1 MEQEGRK
8 ISDKSKI
15 RMLSQR
21 EKAERKQ
28 QVLTLYREGLPPK
41 AIAYKMGRSTSLIY
55 SIIAE
60 LKEEGKIVVNEKP
73 FENTE
78 VRDAVIMY
86 MVNRRYTDREIGR
99 LVDVSANTIQS
110 VKNRKG
116 TLTDEEIG
124 KIIEENANDIELA
137 NAMYIEKKV
146 NDNEKRLIELLQQN
160 ELSLNEI
167 AEQLQMSMN
176 GLRKVL
182 DHLVYQGRIDPQIC
196 TKAMMEYMD
205 DRKMRRTFDRKK
217 YHSERSAESSV
228 NKCRKDLQL
237 LIKRAK
243 SKEIS
248 EEEKSKYFE
257 LCKQIVKNGERLTL
271 EEIEALSD
279 SIAYG
284 EGKVNLEA
292 IKFITNEYAKAENLK
307 PALQLIN
314 TCIAGHGESRQ
325 LEEARNIVLGLYKKQ
340 VIRMCLKQGFTV
352 EETMARAGASENEVR
367 KINRQ
372 YIQGVEQSDKN
383 TTKKADVER

>member
-1 MEQEGRK
+1 MEQK
-8 ISDKSKI
+8 VNISGKKGVRTISGKE
-15 RMLSQR
+15 R
-21 EKAERKQ
+21 AERKQ
-28 QVLTLYREGLPPK
+28 QVLKLYKEGLPAK
-41 AIAYKMGRSTSLIY
+41 AIAYEMGRSTSLIY

-146 NDNEKRLIELLQQN
+146 NDNEKKLIELLQQN

-182 DHLVYQGRIDPQIC
+182 DHLVYQGRIDPEIC
-196 TKAMMEYMD
+196 TKAMQEYMND
-205 DRKMRRTFDRKK
+205 KKMKRTYERKK
-217 YHSERSAESSV
+217 YHSERFV
-228 NKCRKDLQL
+228 VGTVKKCRKDLQL

-284 EGKVNLEA
+284 EGEVDLEA
-292 IKFITNEYAKAENLK
+292 IKFIANEYAKAENLK

>member
-1 MEQEGRK
+1 MEQK
-8 ISDKSKI
+8 VNISGKKGVRTISGKE
-15 RMLSQR
+15 R
-21 EKAERKQ
+21 AERKQ
-28 QVLTLYREGLPPK
+28 QVLKLYKEGLPPK

-73 FENTE
+73 FENTK

-86 MVNRRYTDREIGR
+86 MLSRRYTDREIGKF
-99 LVDVSANTIQS
+99 LDVSFNTIQN
-110 VKNRKG
+110 VKNRKE
-116 TLTDEEIG
+116 TLTDEEIN

-137 NAMYIEKKV
+137 NARYIEKKV
-146 NDNEKRLIELLQQN
+146 YDNEKRL
-160 ELSLNEI
+160 
-167 AEQLQMSMN
+167 LQMSMN

-182 DHLVYQGRIDPQIC
+182 DHLVYQGKIDPEIC
-196 TKAMMEYMD
+196 TKAMQEYMND
-205 DRKMRRTFDRKK
+205 KKMKRTYERKK
-217 YHSERSAESSV
+217 YHSERFV
-228 NKCRKDLQL
+228 VGTVKKCRKDLQL

-248 EEEKSKYFE
+248 EDEKAKYYE
-257 LCKQIVKNGERLTL
+257 LCKQIVGNGEKLTL

-307 PALQLIN
+307 PALQLVN
-314 TCIAGHGESRQ
+314 TCIAVHGESEE
-325 LEEARNIVLGLYKKQ
+325 LEKARNIVLGLYKKQ
-340 VIRMCLKQGFTV
+340 AIRMCLKQGFTV

-367 KINRQ
+367 EINRQ
-372 YIQGVEQSDKN
+372 YTQGVEQSDKN

>member
-1 MEQEGRK
+1 MAQKMSVSNKRNVK
-8 ISDKSKI
+8 TLSKK
-15 RMLSQR
+15 
-21 EKAERKQ
+21 EKDERKQ
-28 QVLTLYREGLPPK
+28 QVLKLYQEGLPPK
-41 AIAYKMGRSTSLIY
+41 AIAREMGRSMSLIY
-55 SIIAE
+55 NIIAE
-60 LKEEGKIVVNEKP
+60 LKEEGKIVNEKP
-73 FENTE
+73 FENIE

-86 MVNRRYTDREIGR
+86 MINRKYTDREIGR

-146 NDNEKRLIELLQQN
+146 NDNEKKLIELLQQN

-182 DHLVYQGRIDPQIC
+182 DHLVYQGRIDPEIC
-196 TKAMMEYMD
+196 TKAMQEYMND
-205 DRKMRRTFDRKK
+205 KKMKRTYERKK
-217 YHSERSAESSV
+217 YHSERFV
-228 NKCRKDLQL
+228 VGTVKKCRKDLQL

-284 EGKVNLEA
+284 DGKVNLEA

>member
-1 MEQEGRK
+1 MEQENRK

-15 RMLSQR
+15 RMLSPK

-28 QVLTLYREGLPPK
+28 KVLTLYMEGLPPK

-116 TLTDEEIG
+116 TLTDEEIS

-146 NDNEKRLIELLQQN
+146 NDNEKKLIELLQQN

-167 AEQLQMSMN
+167 AKQLQMSMN

-182 DHLVYQGRIDPQIC
+182 DHLVYQGKIDPQIC
-196 TKAMMEYMD
+196 TKAMQEYMND
-205 DRKMRRTFDRKK
+205 KKMKRTFARKK
-217 YHSERSAESSV
+217 YSAEKTTMNAV
-228 NKCRKDLQL
+228 KRCRKDLQL

-271 EEIEALSD
+271 
-279 SIAYG
+279 
-284 EGKVNLEA
+284 
-292 IKFITNEYAKAENLK
+292 
-307 PALQLIN
+307 
-314 TCIAGHGESRQ
+314 
-325 LEEARNIVLGLYKKQ
+325 
-340 VIRMCLKQGFTV
+340 
-352 EETMARAGASENEVR
+352 
-367 KINRQ
+367 
-372 YIQGVEQSDKN
+372 
-383 TTKKADVER
+383 

>member
-1 MEQEGRK
+1 MEQK
-8 ISDKSKI
+8 VNISGKKGVRTISGKE
-15 RMLSQR
+15 R
-21 EKAERKQ
+21 AERKQ
-28 QVLTLYREGLPPK
+28 QVLKLYKEGLPAK
-41 AIAYKMGRSTSLIY
+41 AIAYEMERSTSLIY

-73 FENTE
+73 FENTK

-86 MVNRRYTDREIGR
+86 MLSRRYTDREIGKF
-99 LVDVSANTIQS
+99 LDVSFNTIQN
-110 VKNRKG
+110 VKNRKE
-116 TLTDEEIG
+116 TLTDEEIN

-137 NAMYIEKKV
+137 NARYIEKKV
-146 NDNEKRLIELLQQN
+146 YDNEKRLIELLQQN

-182 DHLVYQGRIDPQIC
+182 DHLVYQGKIDPEIC
-196 TKAMMEYMD
+196 TKAMQEYMND
-205 DRKMRRTFDRKK
+205 KKMKRTYERKK
-217 YHSERSAESSV
+217 YHSERFV
-228 NKCRKDLQL
+228 VGTVKKCRKDLQL

-248 EEEKSKYFE
+248 EDEKAKYYE
-257 LCKQIVKNGERLTL
+257 LCKQIVENGEKLTL

-307 PALQLIN
+307 PALQLVN
-314 TCIAGHGESRQ
+314 TCIAVHGESEE
-325 LEEARNIVLGLYKKQ
+325 LEKARNIVLGLYKKQ
-340 VIRMCLKQGFTV
+340 AIRMCLKQGFTV

-367 KINRQ
+367 EINRQ
-372 YIQGVEQSDKN
+372 YTQGVEQSDKN

>member
-1 MEQEGRK
+1 M
-8 ISDKSKI
+8 
-15 RMLSQR
+15 
-21 EKAERKQ
+21 
-28 QVLTLYREGLPPK
+28 
-41 AIAYKMGRSTSLIY
+41 
-55 SIIAE
+55 
-60 LKEEGKIVVNEKP
+60 KEEGKIVVNEKP
-73 FENTE
+73 FENTK

-86 MVNRRYTDREIGR
+86 MLSRRYTDREIGKF
-99 LVDVSANTIQS
+99 LDVSFNTIQN
-110 VKNRKG
+110 VKNRKE
-116 TLTDEEIG
+116 TLTDEEIN

-137 NAMYIEKKV
+137 NARYIEKKV
-146 NDNEKRLIELLQQN
+146 YDNEKRLIELLQQN

-182 DHLVYQGRIDPQIC
+182 DNLVYQGKIDPEIC
-196 TKAMMEYMD
+196 TKAMQEYMND
-205 DRKMRRTFDRKK
+205 KKMKRTYERKK
-217 YHSERSAESSV
+217 YHSERFV
-228 NKCRKDLQL
+228 VGTVKKCRKDLQL

-248 EEEKSKYFE
+248 EDEKAKYYE
-257 LCKQIVKNGERLTL
+257 LCKQIVGNGEKLTL

-307 PALQLIN
+307 PALQLVN
-314 TCIAGHGESRQ
+314 TCIAVHGESEE
-325 LEEARNIVLGLYKKQ
+325 LEKARNIVLGLYKKHA
-340 VIRMCLKQGFTV
+340 IHMCLKQGFTV

-367 KINRQ
+367 EINRQ
-372 YIQGVEQSDKN
+372 YTQGVEQSDKN

>member
-1 MEQEGRK
+1 MEQK
-8 ISDKSKI
+8 VNISGKKGVRTI
-15 RMLSQR
+15 FGKER
-21 EKAERKQ
+21 AERKQ
-28 QVLTLYREGLPPK
+28 QVLKLYKEGLPAK
-41 AIAYKMGRSTSLIY
+41 AIAYEMGRSTSLIY

-73 FENTE
+73 FENTK

-86 MVNRRYTDREIGR
+86 MLSRRYTDREIGKF
-99 LVDVSANTIQS
+99 LDVSFNTIQN
-110 VKNRKG
+110 VKNRKE
-116 TLTDEEIG
+116 TLTDEEIN

-137 NAMYIEKKV
+137 NARYIEKKV
-146 NDNEKRLIELLQQN
+146 YDNEKRLIELLQQN

-182 DHLVYQGRIDPQIC
+182 DNLVYQGKIDPEIC
-196 TKAMMEYMD
+196 TKAMQEYMND
-205 DRKMRRTFDRKK
+205 KKMKRTYERKK
-217 YHSERSAESSV
+217 YHSERFV
-228 NKCRKDLQL
+228 VGTVKKCRKDLQL

-248 EEEKSKYFE
+248 EDEKAKYYE
-257 LCKQIVKNGERLTL
+257 LCKQIVGNGEKLTL

-292 IKFITNEYAKAENLK
+292 IKFITNEYAKTENLK
-307 PALQLIN
+307 PALQLVN
-314 TCIAGHGESRQ
+314 TCIAVHGESEE
-325 LEEARNIVLGLYKKQ
+325 LEKARNIVLGLYKKQ
-340 VIRMCLKQGFTV
+340 AIHMCLKQGFTV

-367 KINRQ
+367 EINRQ
-372 YIQGVEQSDKN
+372 YTQGVEQSDKN

>member
-1 MEQEGRK
+1 MKQENRK

-15 RMLSQR
+15 RMLSPN

-28 QVLTLYREGLPPK
+28 QVLTLYMEGLPPK

-137 NAMYIEKKV
+137 NARYIEKKV
-146 NDNEKRLIELLQQN
+146 DDNEKRLIELLQQN

-182 DHLVYQGRIDPQIC
+182 DHLVYQGKIDPQIC
-196 TKAMMEYMD
+196 TKAMQEYMND
-205 DRKMRRTFDRKK
+205 KKMKRTFERKK
-217 YHSERSAESSV
+217 YSAEKTTMNAV
-228 NKCRKDLQL
+228 KRCRKDLQL

-284 EGKVNLEA
+284 EGEVDLEA
-292 IKFITNEYAKAENLK
+292 IKFIANEYAKAENLK

-314 TCIAGHGESRQ
+314 TCIAGHGESKK
-325 LEEARNIVLGLYKKQ
+325 LEKARNIVLGLYKKQ
-340 VIRMCLKQGFTV
+340 AIRMCLKQGFTV
-352 EETMARAGASENEVR
+352 EETMARAGASQNQVIEI
-367 KINRQ
+367 KRQ
-372 YIQGVEQSDKN
+372 YFENNKQKEAN
-383 TTKKADVER
+383 AAEKAEAGR

>member
-1 MEQEGRK
+1 MEQK
-8 ISDKSKI
+8 VNISGKKGVRTI
-15 RMLSQR
+15 FGKER
-21 EKAERKQ
+21 AERKQ
-28 QVLTLYREGLPPK
+28 QVLKLYKEGLPAK
-41 AIAYKMGRSTSLIY
+41 AIAYEMGRSTSLIY

-73 FENTE
+73 FENTK

-86 MVNRRYTDREIGR
+86 MLSRRYTDITK
-99 LVDVSANTIQS
+99 SI
-110 VKNRKG
+110 
-116 TLTDEEIG
+116 DEEIN

-137 NAMYIEKKV
+137 NARYIEKKV
-146 NDNEKRLIELLQQN
+146 YDNEKRLIELLQQN

-182 DHLVYQGRIDPQIC
+182 DNLVYQGKIDPEIC
-196 TKAMMEYMD
+196 TKAMQEYMND
-205 DRKMRRTFDRKK
+205 KKMKRTYERKK
-217 YHSERSAESSV
+217 YHSERFV
-228 NKCRKDLQL
+228 VGTVKKCRKDLQL

-248 EEEKSKYFE
+248 EDEKAKYYE
-257 LCKQIVKNGERLTL
+257 LCKQIVGNGEKLTL

-307 PALQLIN
+307 PALQLVN
-314 TCIAGHGESRQ
+314 TCIAVHGESEE
-325 LEEARNIVLGLYKKQ
+325 LEKARNIVLGLYKKQ
-340 VIRMCLKQGFTV
+340 AIHMCLKQGFTV

-367 KINRQ
+367 EINRQ
-372 YIQGVEQSDKN
+372 YTQGVEQSDKN

>member
-1 MEQEGRK
+1 MAQK
-8 ISDKSKI
+8 MSVSNKKNVKTLSKK
-15 RMLSQR
+15 
-21 EKAERKQ
+21 EKDERKQ
-28 QVLTLYREGLPPK
+28 QVLKLYQEGLPPK
-41 AIAYKMGRSTSLIY
+41 AIAREMGRSMSLIY
-55 SIIAE
+55 NIIAE
-60 LKEEGKIVVNEKP
+60 LKEEGKIVNEKP
-73 FENTE
+73 FENIE

-86 MVNRRYTDREIGR
+86 MINRKYTDREIGR
-99 LVDVSANTIQS
+99 LIDVCVNTIQNI
-110 VKNRKG
+110 KNRKER
-116 TLTDEEIG
+116 LTDEEINE
-124 KIIEENANDIELA
+124 IIKEKASEIEFA
-137 NAMYIEKKV
+137 NAMYIERKV
-146 NDNEKRLIELLQQN
+146 DSNEKKLIELLQQN
-160 ELSLNEI
+160 ELNLKEI

-182 DHLVYQGRIDPQIC
+182 DHLVYQGRIDPEIC
-196 TKAMMEYMD
+196 TRAMQEYMND
-205 DRKMRRTFDRKK
+205 KKMKRTYERKK
-217 YHSERSAESSV
+217 YHSERFV
-228 NKCRKDLQL
+228 VGTVKKCRKNLQL

-248 EEEKSKYFE
+248 EDEKAKYYE
-257 LCKQIVKNGERLTL
+257 LCKQIVENGEKLTL

>member
-1 MEQEGRK
+1 MEQENRK

-15 RMLSQR
+15 RMLSPN

-28 QVLTLYREGLPPK
+28 QVLTLYMEGLPPK

-116 TLTDEEIG
+116 TLTDEEIS

-146 NDNEKRLIELLQQN
+146 NDNEKKLIELLQQN

-182 DHLVYQGRIDPQIC
+182 DHLVYQGKIDPQIC
-196 TKAMMEYMD
+196 TKAMQEYMND
-205 DRKMRRTFDRKK
+205 KKMKRTFARKK
-217 YHSERSAESSV
+217 YSAEKTTMNAV
-228 NKCRKDLQL
+228 KRCRKDLQL

-284 EGKVNLEA
+284 EGEVDLEA
-292 IKFITNEYAKAENLK
+292 IKFIANEYAKAENLK

-314 TCIAGHGESRQ
+314 TCIAGHGESKK
-325 LEEARNIVLGLYKKQ
+325 LEKARNIVLGLYKKQ
-340 VIRMCLKQGFTV
+340 AIRMCLKQGFTV

-367 KINRQ
+367 EIKRQ
-372 YIQGVEQSDKN
+372 YFENNKQKEAN
-383 TTKKADVER
+383 AAEKAEAGR

>member
-1 MEQEGRK
+1 MEQK
-8 ISDKSKI
+8 VNISGKKGVRTISGKE
-15 RMLSQR
+15 R
-21 EKAERKQ
+21 AERKQ
-28 QVLTLYREGLPPK
+28 QVLKLYKEGLPPK

-137 NAMYIEKKV
+137 NARYIEKKV
-146 NDNEKRLIELLQQN
+146 YDNEKRLIELLQQN

-182 DHLVYQGRIDPQIC
+182 DHLVYQGRIDPEIC
-196 TKAMMEYMD
+196 TKAMQEYMND
-205 DRKMRRTFDRKK
+205 KKMKRTYERKK
-217 YHSERSAESSV
+217 YHSERFV
-228 NKCRKDLQL
+228 VGTVKKCRKDLQL

-284 EGKVNLEA
+284 EGEVDLEA
-292 IKFITNEYAKAENLK
+292 IKFIANEYAKAENLK

-352 EETMARAGASENEVR
+352 EKTMARAGASENEVR

>member
-1 MEQEGRK
+1 MEQK
-8 ISDKSKI
+8 VNISGKKGVRTI
-15 RMLSQR
+15 FGKER
-21 EKAERKQ
+21 AERKQ
-28 QVLTLYREGLPPK
+28 QVLKLYKEGLPAK
-41 AIAYKMGRSTSLIY
+41 AIAYEMGRSTSLIY

-73 FENTE
+73 FENTK

-86 MVNRRYTDREIGR
+86 MLSRRYTDREIGKF
-99 LVDVSANTIQS
+99 LDVSFNTIQN
-110 VKNRKG
+110 VKNRKE
-116 TLTDEEIG
+116 TLTDEEIN
-124 KIIEENANDIELA
+124 KIIEELA
-137 NAMYIEKKV
+137 NARYIEKKV
-146 NDNEKRLIELLQQN
+146 YDNEKRLIELLQQN

-182 DHLVYQGRIDPQIC
+182 DNLVYQGKIDPEIC
-196 TKAMMEYMD
+196 TKAMQEYMND
-205 DRKMRRTFDRKK
+205 KKMKRTYERKK
-217 YHSERSAESSV
+217 YHSERFV
-228 NKCRKDLQL
+228 VGTVKKCRKDLQL

-248 EEEKSKYFE
+248 EDEKAKYYE
-257 LCKQIVKNGERLTL
+257 LCKQIVGNGEKLTL

-307 PALQLIN
+307 PALQLVN
-314 TCIAGHGESRQ
+314 TCIAVHGESEE
-325 LEEARNIVLGLYKKQ
+325 LEKARNIVLGLYKKQ
-340 VIRMCLKQGFTV
+340 AIHMCLKQGFTV

-367 KINRQ
+367 EINRQ
-372 YIQGVEQSDKN
+372 YTQGVEQSDKN

>member
-1 MEQEGRK
+1 MEQK
-8 ISDKSKI
+8 VNISGKKGVRTISGKE
-15 RMLSQR
+15 R
-21 EKAERKQ
+21 AERKQ
-28 QVLTLYREGLPPK
+28 QVLKLYKEGLPPK

-73 FENTE
+73 FENTK

-86 MVNRRYTDREIGR
+86 MLSRRYTDREIGKF
-99 LVDVSANTIQS
+99 LDVSFNTIQN
-110 VKNRKG
+110 VKNRKE
-116 TLTDEEIG
+116 TLTDEEIN
-124 KIIEENANDIELA
+124 KIIEENE
-137 NAMYIEKKV
+137 
-146 NDNEKRLIELLQQN
+146 
-160 ELSLNEI
+160 SLCEEFMMDDA

-182 DHLVYQGRIDPQIC
+182 DHLVYQGKIDPEIC
-196 TKAMMEYMD
+196 TKAMQEYMND
-205 DRKMRRTFDRKK
+205 KKMKRTYERKK
-217 YHSERSAESSV
+217 YHSERFV
-228 NKCRKDLQL
+228 VGTVKKCRKDLQL

-248 EEEKSKYFE
+248 EDEKAKYYE
-257 LCKQIVKNGERLTL
+257 LCKQIVGNGEKLTL

-307 PALQLIN
+307 PALQLVN
-314 TCIAGHGESRQ
+314 TCIAVHGESEE
-325 LEEARNIVLGLYKKQ
+325 LEKARNIVLGLYKKQ
-340 VIRMCLKQGFTV
+340 AIRMCLKQGFTV

-367 KINRQ
+367 EINRQ
-372 YIQGVEQSDKN
+372 YTQGVEQSDKN